1 MQIKQFRSFIL
12 ISQINLY
19 TEYFLKTTLSERERG
34 RERQRDRERVGERER
49 GGERGLKS
57 VAFVCKIV

>member
-19 TEYFLKTTLSERERG
+19 TEYFLKTTLREREG
-34 RERQRDRERVGERER
+34 EREKDRERDRERETERREKEGEQE
-49 GGERGLKS
+49 
-57 VAFVCKIV
+57 F